1 MKLNLSICVS
11 LIGFGAILLSPSFG
25 SAQDISFIAGWDFD
39 AGRKPRFVAVGD
51 FNGDG
56 LQDLAVAN
64 ESSSDVS
71 VLLGNGDGTFQAPR
85 NFAVGDS
92 PISIAVG
99 DFNGDGVWDLAVA
112 GSFGVGVLLGN
123 GDGTFQAVRNFVAGV
138 NPSSV
143 AVGDFNGDGVQD
155 LAVTNMGLDHDH
167 LGTVCILFG
176 HGDGTVQ

>member
-123 GDGTFQAVRNFVAGV
+123 GVGLFRRCGTSWPG
-138 NPSSV
+138 S
-143 AVGDFNGDGVQD
+143 
-155 LAVTNMGLDHDH
+155 
-167 LGTVCILFG
+167 ILLPLQWATSMATGFK
-176 HGDGTVQ
+176 TWP